1 MKISFLAALVALL
14 LPFGLKAQVQQKA
27 TQHIFLISI
36 DTLSAQ
42 HMSLYGYQRNTTPKI
57 ASFAKNEAL
66 VFNKAWAQGGSTMPS
81 HMSMLTGLFPY
92 RHKLLYNYDIRLSSA
107 IKTLPEI
114 LKANGFYTEAYF
126 FFKNTMMNPAQGF
139 GRGYD
144 RMTSL
149 DVFKKKGAESFRKV
163 LAENKNKKTFYFLHT
178 SSVHDPYIAPEPYA
192 SMFIKCKT
200 KVPAFPEYVA
210 ARKIKF
216 GDIKGIDKAFTDWNE
231 AWANQFD
238 VNNPKD
244 VECLKGMYDGTIA
257 HIDERLS
264 IFIQDLKDAGIYD
277 SSMIVLTADHG
288 ESFGEKGAFYH
299 GSVWQKDL
307 HVPLIIRYPGVKP
320 AAIDDRVLSVDIV
333 PTILEVTGIKTDA
346 KFDGFSL
353 VPDSDGKIKTHDL
366 AFSAGYAMDSAY
378 DRTWKFV
385 DQFRKK
391 KEELYKTSEDPQE
404 LNNLIKEYPN
414 EAFRLKAEIEKLKL
428 AEEKALPK
436 AKPAKKLYWFIP
448 DGMRAEDEEFNIY
461 DWAYDGRL
469 PNIMR
474 LMSEG
479 ARGYSIPDFPS
490 HTPINFASLLTGT
503 HPEVHG
509 IADGPMHI
517 EGRPLSKPSAPGF
530 SSVTKRVP
538 PIWKTLFDEGK
549 KVFLLSI
556 PGSTPPEIP
565 ATVVKGRWGNWG
577 TDSTNVVFESDSL
590 LKKRKELGNAFKLF
604 FLGEPLTRFVA
615 VRKNGQVYESVLKAH
630 GAELP
635 VQVKYG
641 ANETS
646 TVKMTVGEKSL
657 SVKAG
662 EWSEWVPL
670 DLKFKES
677 TYASHVKFSPIKVW
691 SDGKFRIRVLFNG
704 LNKFNTEPGEVAAD
718 LTEAIGPQVDHL
730 DNWPPQLIFENED
743 KRVSMDEVRMSLDWH
758 KKAAA
763 YIPEKYKP
771 DVFIQDTYTPN
782 QMLESRWWHGAV
794 DKSRPGYD
802 PKKAHEAMEQIIE
815 MYQGLDK
822 IIGEA
827 MAKKDD
833 DTVIVLS
840 SDHGVCP
847 LHRLVHLNNLFAKKG
862 WLKFTVDQKTG
873 EATIDWKN
881 TKVVYL
887 KMLHVYI
894 NPNGLDG
901 NWKRGSGPEFEKLRD
916 EVIQTLSNLKDING
930 QKPLVK
936 AVKWEDA
943 KDVYK
948 LPQDRIGDLV
958 IEAKLNYFWYEEAD
972 ASQKIFSTP
981 LTTGYK
987 QSIDPLKNKC
997 MWTPFLIWGPGIKKG
1012 YVFKDPI
1019 SHVDQLPTIYKL
1031 MGAKIPKHVQ
1041 GRVLEEAFE

>member
-1 MKISFLAALVALL
+1 MKLSRHAQQWLAALALVFSIHAHSQTNAA
-14 LPFGLKAQVQQKA
+14 PASTGKQV
-27 TQHIFLISI
+27 FLISI

-42 HMSLYGYQRNTTPKI
+42 HMSLYGYERNTTPHLVE
-57 ASFAKNEAL
+57 FVKNEPVL
-66 VFNKAWAQGGSTMPS
+66 VFNKAWSQGGWTLPS
-81 HMSMLTGLFPY
+81 HMTMFTGLFPY
-92 RHKLLYNYDIRLSSA
+92 RHGMLTHEEGNLASH
-107 IKTLPEI
+107 IKTLPMI
-114 LKANGFYTEAYF
+114 LKANGYRTEAMYYF
-126 FFKNTMMNPAQGF
+126 VNNMLNPQLGF
-139 GRGYD
+139 GRGFD
-144 RMTSL
+144 KLTST
-149 DVFKKKGAESFRKV
+149 DVFGEKGPQLLREA
-163 LAENKNKKTFYFLHT
+163 LARNKDKNTFYFLHT
-178 SSVHDPYIAPEPYA
+178 SQVHDPYNPPDPYRY
-192 SMFIKCKT
+192 MFTKCQS
-200 KVPAFPEYVA
+200 KVPDYKEHAKLKMYNQQRFKNWSQA
-210 ARKIKF
+210 W
-216 GDIKGIDKAFTDWNE
+216 TD
-231 AWANQFD
+231 QFD
-238 VNNPKD
+238 LTNPKD
-244 VECLKGMYDGTIA
+244 VECLRDRYDGGVA
-257 HIDERLS
+257 NIDNR
-264 IFIQDLKDAGIYD
+264 IKNFINDLKASGVYENSVI
-277 SSMIVLTADHG
+277 ILTADHG
-288 ESFGEKGAFYH
+288 ESFGEKSAFFH
-299 GSVWQKDL
+299 GSAWQKDL
-307 HVPLIIRYPGVKP
+307 HVPLIIRYPGVK
-320 AAIDDRVLSVDIV
+320 AARIDDRVLLVDLA
-333 PTILEVTGIKTDA
+333 PTILELTGAKTDV
-346 KFDGFSL
+346 KFDGYSL
-353 VPDSDGKIKTHDL
+353 VPDSNGKVKTHDL
-366 AFSAGYAMDSAY
+366 GFSVGYKMDAAY
-378 DRTWKFV
+378 DRTWKYV
-385 DQFRKK
+385 LRPK
-391 KEELYKTSEDPQE
+391 KEELYKISEDPQE
-404 LNNLIKEYPN
+404 LTNVIKEYPE
-414 EAFRLKAEIEKLKL
+414 EAFRLKAEIEKIKL
-428 AEEKALPK
+428 SFQQQPEKK
-436 AKPAKKLYWFIP
+436 VKTAKKLYWFIP
-448 DGMRAEDEEFNIY
+448 DGMRAEDEDFIVYE
-461 DWAYDGRL
+461 WARVGHL

-474 LMSEG
+474 LMTEG

-490 HTPINFASLLTGT
+490 HTPINFASLLTGA
-503 HPEVHG
+503 HPDVHG

-517 EGRPLSKPSAPGF
+517 EGRPLNKPSAPGF
-530 SSVTKRVP
+530 SSLTKRVP
-538 PIWKTLFDEGK
+538 PIWKTMFDEGK

-577 TDSTNVVFESDSL
+577 TDSTSIVFESDSL
-590 LKKRKELGNAFKLF
+590 LEKRKQLGNAFKLF
-604 FLGEPLTRFVA
+604 FLGEPLTRFVPA
-615 VRKNGQVYESVLKAH
+615 KKNGKVYESVLKAH
-630 GAELP
+630 GAEIP
-635 VQVKYG
+635 IKVEYKSKDQ
-641 ANETS
+641 S
-646 TVKMTVGEKSL
+646 TVFTDFEGRAVTVKVGQ
-657 SVKAG
+657 
-662 EWSEWVPL
+662 WSGWIPL
-670 DLKFKES
+670 NLKYKDS
-677 TYASHVKFSPIKVW
+677 SYASHMMISPIKIW

-782 QMLESRWWHGAV
+782 QMLESRWWQGDV
-794 DKSRPGYD
+794 DKTRPGYN
-802 PKKAHEAMEQIIE
+802 PKKAEAAMDQILE
-815 MYQGLDK
+815 MYQGLDS

-862 WLKFTVDQKTG
+862 WLKFTVDPKTG
-873 EATIDWKN
+873 EAAIDWKN

-901 NWKRGSGPEFEKLRD
+901 NWKRGTGPEFEKLRD
-916 EVIQTLSNLKDING
+916 EVIKTLADLKDING

-972 ASQKIFSTP
+972 TSQKIFSTP

-1019 SHVDQLPTIYKL
+1019 SHVDQLPTIYKM
-1031 MGAKIPKHVQ
+1031 MGVKIPKHVQ